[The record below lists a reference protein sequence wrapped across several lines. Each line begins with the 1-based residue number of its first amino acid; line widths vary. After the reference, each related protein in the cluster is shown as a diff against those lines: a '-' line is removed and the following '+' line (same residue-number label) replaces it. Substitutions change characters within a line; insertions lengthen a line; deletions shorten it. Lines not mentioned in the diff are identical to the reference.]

1 MKLYQLKNL
10 KTGKLIP
17 RKMNEAEMET
27 LRNTVLPG
35 SPNRKMVDLYEVEEF
50 DVPVKSGRTF
60 TPPALPPLTN
70 PTTPN
75 VLPRGK
81 MVDVRAK
88 EETKGPA
95 AAGQT

>member
-17 RKMNEAEMET
+17 RKMSEAEMET

-60 TPPALPPLTN
+60 APPALPPV
-70 PTTPN
+70 PGAP
-75 VLPRGK
+75 
-81 MVDVRAK
+81 K

-95 AAGQT
+95 AAGQTSHGSKAD